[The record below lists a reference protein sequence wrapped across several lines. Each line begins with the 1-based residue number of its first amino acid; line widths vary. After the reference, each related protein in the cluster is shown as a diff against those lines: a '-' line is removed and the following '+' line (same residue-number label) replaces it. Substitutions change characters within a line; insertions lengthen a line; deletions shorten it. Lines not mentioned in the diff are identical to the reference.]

1 MKKILKHKGDLVR
14 PKKALGQHFLTDLS
28 VAQKIADAL
37 VVESEAEGGAA
48 TEAGASHATG
58 SAATMPVLE
67 IGPGMGVLSQYLL
80 ERGDIDLRMIEIDRE
95 SVDYLLVHFP
105 KAAGRVIEGDFLK
118 MNLAYFFP
126 PKKSSLV
133 TDKAESREIEAAKGK
148 THEDDATGTFSV
160 IGNFPY
166 NISSQIFFRIIDH
179 KDSIPQ
185 VVCMIQK
192 EVAERIAEKPGS
204 KTYGILSVLLQA
216 WYDIEYLFTVGEG
229 AFNPPPKV
237 KSAVIRLRRNSRTDL
252 GCDEKLFKTIVK
264 TAFNQRRKTLRNSLK
279 SLVANK
285 AAHEGWTPEQTA
297 AFLSDPVFE
306 LRPERLGVEDF
317 INLTLLF
324 LKNISTNPR

>member
-1 MKKILKHKGDLVR
+1 MKNRVVSLAPRLYKASRSHNGVSYEELSQITDNSLIMKRNFELRSDLVR

-37 VVESEAEGGAA
+37 VVDGVGGAVP
-48 TEAGASHATG
+48 EAGAVPSGNTD
-58 SAATMPVLE
+58 AAMPVLE

-80 ERGDIDLRMIEIDRE
+80 EREDIDLKMIEIDRE
-95 SVDYLLVHFP
+95 SVDYLLTHFP
-105 KAAGRVIEGDFLK
+105 KASGRVIEGDFLK
-118 MNLAYFFP
+118 MNLSYFFP
-126 PKKSSLV
+126 
-133 TDKAESREIEAAKGK
+133 
-148 THEDDATGTFSV
+148 GTFAV

-192 EVAERIAEKPGS
+192 EVAERIAEQPGS

-237 KSAVIRLRRNSRTDL
+237 KSAVIRLRRNSRTEL

-264 TAFNQRRKTLRNSLK
+264 TGFNQRRKTLRNSLK
-279 SLVANK
+279 PLIADK
-285 AAHEGWTPEQTA
+285 AAREAWTPEQSTD
-297 AFLSDPVFE
+297 FLSNPVFE
-306 LRPERLGVEDF
+306 LRPERLSVEDF
-317 INLTLLF
+317 IALTKLF
-324 LKNISTNPR
+324 S